1 MNKWGIFSLLTVA
14 ASIISFFILRGPNA
28 DLPLAIIIL
37 GSLSLLGIIFA
48 VISKRWLS
56 GVIGVLLN
64 GAVLVCAVSI
74 RNSWLGLHIPL
85 KDAYPEQGFASFFH
99 NRARLLSNTF

>member
-64 GAVLVCAVSI
+64 GAVLVCVYF
-74 RNSWLGLHIPL
+74 LLL
-85 KDAYPEQGFASFFH
+85 AYGIAG
-99 NRARLLSNTF
+99 

>member
-64 GAVLVCAVSI
+64 GVVLVCVYF
-74 RNSWLGLHIPL
+74 LLL
-85 KDAYPEQGFASFFH
+85 AYGIAG
-99 NRARLLSNTF
+99 

>member
-56 GVIGVLLN
+56 GVIGVLFN
-64 GAVLVCAVSI
+64 GAVLVCVYF
-74 RNSWLGLHIPL
+74 LLL
-85 KDAYPEQGFASFFH
+85 AYGIAG
-99 NRARLLSNTF
+99 

>member
-14 ASIISFFILRGPNA
+14 ASIISFFILREPNA

-64 GAVLVCAVSI
+64 GTVLVCVYF
-74 RNSWLGLHIPL
+74 LLL
-85 KDAYPEQGFASFFH
+85 AYGIAG
-99 NRARLLSNTF
+99 

>member
-1 MNKWGIFSLLTVA
+1 MLCHDWSALAEVDRGEKMNKWGIFSLLTVA

-56 GVIGVLLN
+56 GIIGVLLN
-64 GAVLVCAVSI
+64 GTVLVCVYF
-74 RNSWLGLHIPL
+74 LLL
-85 KDAYPEQGFASFFH
+85 AYGIAG
-99 NRARLLSNTF
+99 